1 MRSQLRSYLR
11 SLRHR
16 GRVESEMESE
26 MRLHLELRAADLE
39 RTGLTQAEALRQAR
53 IEFGGIEKHKE
64 DMRASLGLRLFDELR
79 ADLRYAGRMLRRSP
93 GFTAVAIGSLA
104 LGIGANTI
112 IFTLAKGVL
121 LNRLKVPH
129 PEQLRLLTYLQQRD
143 ENTPIHAHWGGQMQL
158 EGGRRVWSSFSYPVY
173 QQMLEQHRANPNA
186 VLQDLFAFKDLEAHG
201 SPTITVDGHADVVS
215 AEMVSGNYY
224 QQMEV
229 QPELGRGIQPA
240 DDIEGASPVAVISD
254 ELWTRF
260 FARSPSAVGKIIHL
274 NLVSVTIVGINPSG
288 FTGAGKTQ
296 HSSDVFFPL
305 SLQPTIA
312 PMQGTQP
319 DLRTDKVMWWVEV
332 MGRARPGASVE
343 AGREALDVSFAQAIR
358 ATEPVTKN
366 ETLPELHLA
375 DGSHGLGEAGKTFR
389 QPIYILS
396 GLAGFVLLL
405 ACANLANL
413 LLARSAARQREISV
427 RLALGASRMRVL
439 RQVLTESLLLSSL
452 GGAAGFALGY
462 VGRNVVPRLLSDSWE
477 QPILQTG
484 FEPGILA
491 FTISISLLTGV
502 LFGLAPAWQATRTDV
517 SGNLKDTAA
526 STTRRR
532 KGLAGKTIIVFQ
544 LALSM
549 VLLVGAGLFART
561 LINLNAT
568 NPGFHPKN
576 LVLFA
581 IQAPKSRYPAPQN
594 VALFERLEQRLTR
607 IPGVQGVTATGNPV
621 LAHSMAATDGFQRT
635 DQVKSVNGDGHL
647 VYYNDVGRGFFDTYR
662 IPVLY
667 GRGFDL
673 SDTSTSPPVAVINE
687 TLARR
692 YFPGIN
698 PLGKIFKLSA
708 AKPEY
713 QVIGVSA
720 DAMFDQL
727 REAAPATVY
736 LLYRQAKEESM
747 LTYVVQSPL
756 PAAAIL
762 PAIRSAVAEIDK
774 DLPVR
779 DVRTQQQQI
788 DATISRERLFAM
800 LTAAFGA
807 LALVLACIGIY
818 GIMAYDVVRRTSE
831 IGIRMALGAKAG
843 QMLRMV
849 LREASWMAAIGIG
862 AGVGAALLLA
872 RFVNAM
878 LFGLQGNDPTVLI
891 GAAGLLFLVAVLSGW
906 RPARRASRIE
916 PMEALRHE

>member
-1 MRSQLRSYLR
+1 M
-11 SLRHR
+11 
-16 GRVESEMESE
+16 
-26 MRLHLELRAADLE
+26 
-39 RTGLTQAEALRQAR
+39 
-53 IEFGGIEKHKE
+53 
-64 DMRASLGLRLFDELR
+64 
-79 ADLRYAGRMLRRSP
+79 
-93 GFTAVAIGSLA
+93 AIGSLA

-121 LNRLKVPH
+121 LDRLNVPH
-129 PEQLRLLTYLQQRD
+129 PEQLRLLTYLQPAR
-143 ENTPIHAHWGGQMQL
+143 NSPIHAHWGGQMQL

-173 QQMLEQHRANPNA
+173 QQMLEQNRANPDA
-186 VLQDLFAFKDLEAHG
+186 VLQDLFAFKDLNAPG
-201 SPTITVDGHADVVS
+201 SPTITVDGHADVVN
-215 AEMVSGNYY
+215 AEMISGNYY
-224 QQMEV
+224 QQMGV
-229 QPELGRGIQPA
+229 QPELGRGIQPT
-240 DDIEGASPVAVISD
+240 DDMQGASPVAVISD
-254 ELWTRF
+254 ELWTRL
-260 FARSPSAVGKIIHL
+260 FARSPSAVGKTIHL
-274 NLVSVTIVGINPSG
+274 NLVPVTIVGINPPG

-305 SLQPTIA
+305 SLQPTIF
-312 PMQGTQP
+312 PMENTQP
-319 DLRTDKVMWWVEV
+319 DLRTDKMMWWVEV

-366 ETLPELHLA
+366 ETLPELYLT

-413 LLARSAARQREISV
+413 LLARSAARHREISV
-427 RLALGASRMRVL
+427 RIALGASRMRVL
-439 RQVLTESLLLSSL
+439 RQVLTESLLLSSI

-491 FTISISLLTGV
+491 FTIAVSLLTGV

-549 VLLVGAGLFART
+549 VLLVGAGLFTRT

-568 NPGFHPKN
+568 SPGFHSEN

-581 IQAPKSRYPAPQN
+581 IQAPKSRYPAPKD
-594 VALFERLEQRLTR
+594 VALFERLEERLTR
-607 IPGVQGVTATGNPV
+607 VPGVQRVTATGNPV
-621 LAHSMAATDGFQRT
+621 LAHSMSMTDGFQRT

-831 IGIRMALGAKAG
+831 IGIRMALGAKSA